1 MADRPSAAEPNPKD
15 NTGKIDLEK
24 KVVDLTNEN
33 SRLIRE
39 AGELRKDNRLLAKQV
54 EDYIRRLR
62 EGGLIW

>member
-15 NTGKIDLEK
+15 NTDKIDLEK

-62 EGGLIW
+62 EGGLI